1 MSLQCPRCNSPK
13 IASFHQAMKIAAAI
27 GTVGGAARGAS
38 SALAGGQ
45 FGAAVGAIAGPLGIT
60 LGAISGAILG
70 GLVGGVGGC
79 VLGAQLG
86 EKLDRHILANN
97 LCLICGHRF
106 NLSALSNSSPISSAQ
121 AAPRDAR
128 RLCRLAP

>member
-1 MSLQCPRCNSPK
+1 MELQTMSLQCPRCNSPK
-13 IASFHQAMKIAAAI
+13 IASLHQAMKIAAAI

-60 LGAISGAILG
+60 LGAISGAVL
-70 GLVGGVGGC
+70 GGVGGC
-79 VLGAQLG
+79 ALGAQLG

-106 NLSALSNSSPISSAQ
+106 NLSALTNSSPISSARTV
-121 AAPRDAR
+121 PREA
-128 RLCRLAP
+128 